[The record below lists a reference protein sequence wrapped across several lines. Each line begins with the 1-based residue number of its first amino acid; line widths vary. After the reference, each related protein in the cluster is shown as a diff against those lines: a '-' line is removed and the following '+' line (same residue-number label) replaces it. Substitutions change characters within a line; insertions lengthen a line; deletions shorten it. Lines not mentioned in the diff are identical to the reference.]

1 MAGMEGKVKCG
12 SREKNLSQKLA
23 GKLKGFA
30 LQLNVHKYKK
40 KWEKKYN
47 PTVEE
52 TQSGGIGEMNENG
65 SFWLQPFDVTINKS
79 LWVILR

>member
-1 MAGMEGKVKCG
+1 MEGNVKCG
-12 SREKNLSQKLA
+12 STEKYLSQKLA

-52 TQSGGIGEMNENG
+52 IQSGGIGEMNENG
-65 SFWLQPFDVTINKS
+65 SVWLQPFDATINKS
-79 LWVILR
+79 PPVILH

>member
-1 MAGMEGKVKCG
+1 MLCLQVFGCFVSKEGEFWQGWKATSNAAGGKK
-12 SREKNLSQKLA
+12 LSQKLA

-30 LQLNVHKYKK
+30 LQLNVHEYKK

-52 TQSGGIGEMNENG
+52 IQSGGVHKYWRNE
-65 SFWLQPFDVTINKS
+65 
-79 LWVILR
+79 